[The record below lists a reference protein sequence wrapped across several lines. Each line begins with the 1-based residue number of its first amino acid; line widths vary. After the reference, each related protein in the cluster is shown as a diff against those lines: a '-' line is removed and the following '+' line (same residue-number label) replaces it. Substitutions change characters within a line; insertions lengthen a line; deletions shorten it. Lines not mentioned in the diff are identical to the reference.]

1 LQQKEKERRL
11 TMKKV
16 LVGVSSETTDLW
28 PVIYALNLA
37 KRVKMRLFVLLV
49 LDPRERRLNKE
60 KYPVDES
67 SIKMRLEALLSEG
80 RSWGIPIDYH
90 IATGSYKEELIQLI
104 QNKEISLVVLA
115 MPTAAP
121 KGSSEGIHDI
131 LDEIKLRTAC
141 DIEIVH
147 PRGSVQEK

>member
-1 LQQKEKERRL
+1 
-11 TMKKV
+11 MKKV

-49 LDPRERRLNKE
+49 LDPREHRLRTE
-60 KYPVDES
+60 KHPVDES
-67 SIKMRLEALLSEG
+67 SIKTRLEALLSEG

-90 IATGSYKEELIQLI
+90 MATGSFKEELIQLI
-104 QNKEISLVVLA
+104 QDKGISLVVLA
-115 MPTAAP
+115 MPTIGS
-121 KGSSEGIHDI
+121 KGASEGINDI

-141 DIEIVH
+141 DIETVH
-147 PRGSVQEK
+147 PRGSVQKKQGV